1 MNIEGHSFQLEL
13 QWKIFNI
20 GQIPTTL
27 FIYLSEV
34 EGPSSL
40 GLMVEEVMLTLKKG

>member
-1 MNIEGHSFQLEL
+1 MED
-13 QWKIFNI
+13 FNI

-27 FIYLSEV
+27 FIYVSEV